1 MGSSSCNTKKAAC
14 VLSVWTGSN
23 EPIVFSGS
31 GSGNALRRRSRRV
44 HNTICTECVC
54 MHCPRLHG
62 WRQCASAEQQ
72 KSAFDW
78 VQLKGQPSATSA
90 NSPPGNPLHPTL
102 QHLLHRLFTPV
113 LFSITSPLLDAACL
127 SVCLPLLLQQLLLL
141 SYCSLAFPLS
151 PAHVFR
157 STLIRLLPCP

>member
-1 MGSSSCNTKKAAC
+1 MN
-14 VLSVWTGSN
+14 LS
-23 EPIVFSGS
+23 FSPVVAVVTHS
-31 GSGNALRRRSRRV
+31 GEEAEE
-44 HNTICTECVC
+44 CTSQFAPSVC

-102 QHLLHRLFTPV
+102 RHLLHRLFTPV